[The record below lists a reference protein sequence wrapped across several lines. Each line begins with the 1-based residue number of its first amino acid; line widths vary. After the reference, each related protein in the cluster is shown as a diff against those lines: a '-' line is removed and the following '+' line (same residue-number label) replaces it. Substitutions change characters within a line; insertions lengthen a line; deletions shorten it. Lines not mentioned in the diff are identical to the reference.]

1 MKKILNFIFVFVPFV
16 FITFFSAMHVPRT
29 EGVFYKNAFAQA
41 DPDITTAAKWDA
53 FGKGLY
59 GVTGANRSIYNAA
72 IQYGATDAQKS
83 YISAYVNDSYDT
95 FTAEQFGVAVRDRV
109 DKEFAKRFP
118 PVVPPPTVPK
128 KSATRILFEG
138 RYMDAKERADSALM
152 GDASLVVKYRKSGLT
167 RKDGGTDPIFPDD
180 VASLGTGTKGSGGGL
195 GTLPPPPPSTESNG
209 LVPCGY
215 REILAGE
222 DPRYAAEDCR
232 FEHFITLAKN
242 VMNFLLF
249 VIAIPIAAISFAWAG
264 WLYLSAAGN
273 ESKVQE
279 AHKIFGFV
287 VLGLSIALAAWLIVN
302 AIVIGLGVDSKY
314 NFLGTT

>member
-1 MKKILNFIFVFVPFV
+1 MKKIIPFV
-16 FITFFSAMHVPRT
+16 FLFVLFICVAFLGVHPPRIAGIFYQNASAQ
-29 EGVFYKNAFAQA
+29 G
-41 DPDITTAAKWDA
+41 DPDITEAQKWDA

-59 GVTGANRSIYNAA
+59 GHLGAGRSMYNAA
-72 IQYGATDAQKS
+72 IQYGATDGQKS
-83 YISAYVNDSYDT
+83 YIRAYVADSYDLT
-95 FTAEQFGVAVRDRV
+95 VAEAFGVAVRDKV
-109 DKEFAKRFP
+109 DKELAVRFP
-118 PVVPPPTVPK
+118 VVKPLPPT

-152 GDASLVVKYRKSGLT
+152 GDASLVVKYRDSGLA
-167 RKDGGTDPIFPDD
+167 RKDGGTDPIFPADI
-180 VASLGTGTKGSGGGL
+180 AGAGAGAGTGTGGSL
-195 GTLPPPPPSTESNG
+195 GTLPPPPPSTESSG

-215 REILAGE
+215 DDG
-222 DPRYAAEDCR
+222 PQVAEDCR

-249 VIAIPIAAISFAWAG
+249 VIAVPLAAISFAWAG

-279 AHKIFGFV
+279 AHKIFGYV
-287 VLGLSIALAAWLIVN
+287 VLGLAIALAAWLIVN
-302 AIVIGLGVDSKY
+302 AIVIGLGVGSKY